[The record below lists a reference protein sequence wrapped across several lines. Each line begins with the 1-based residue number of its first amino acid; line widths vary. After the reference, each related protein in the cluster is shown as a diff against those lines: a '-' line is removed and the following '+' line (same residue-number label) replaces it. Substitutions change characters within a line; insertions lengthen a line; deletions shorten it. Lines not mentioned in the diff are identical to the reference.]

1 MQAKVMSDAGKWD
14 SGDYQPTILVV
25 DDEAPVR
32 HFLKVLLERLGYR
45 VDTATGGP
53 DALRKTTKVNYDVV
67 LTDLIMPRMDGLEVI
82 RRVKEISPETEV
94 VMITGYPSS
103 ETIVAATRAGALD
116 YLPKSPDPEHLAVLV
131 EKAMKVR
138 TLRRKAEERDF
149 YVRMAQ
155 MDGLTELFTRTS
167 FRRSLEAEFN
177 RAKRAE
183 SPLSVLFVG
192 VDSLT
197 EIQRE
202 RGTLYGDRILR
213 SVAEAMRGSCRNYDI
228 LARYSEDSFAVIAPA
243 TSPEGNKILAG
254 RINEQSSAALVQEE
268 AQTPTVSVG
277 GASFPVDA
285 DSPDTL
291 VEEGESA
298 LRNAR
303 RKGPG
308 SVHIT

>member
-1 MQAKVMSDAGKWD
+1 MKKEQTDTIGLVTPP
-14 SGDYQPTILVV
+14 DYQPTILVV

-32 HFLKVLLERLGYR
+32 HFLKVLLQRLGYR

-53 DALRKTTKVNYDVV
+53 DALRKTAIVNYDVV

-131 EKAMKVR
+131 EKAMKMR

-155 MDGLTELFTRTS
+155 MDGLTELFTRSS

-177 RAKRAE
+177 RAKRAT
-183 SPLSVLFVG
+183 SPLSVLIVG
-192 VDSLT
+192 VDALSEMQKARGSLF
-197 EIQRE
+197 
-202 RGTLYGDRILR
+202 GDQVLR
-213 SVAEAMRGSCRNYDI
+213 SVAEAMRSSCRNYDI
-228 LARYSEDSFAVIAPA
+228 LARYSDDSFAVIAPS
-243 TSPEGNKILAG
+243 TDRTGNEILAS
-254 RINEQSSAALVQEE
+254 RINERSGNAIVTKDAPN
-268 AQTPTVSVG
+268 PTVSVG

-285 DSPDTL
+285 DAPDTL
-291 VEEGESA
+291 IEEAESA

-303 RKGPG
+303 RTGSG
-308 SVHIT
+308 SVYIA

>member
-1 MQAKVMSDAGKWD
+1 MQGERTDELAPGILPE
-14 SGDYQPTILVV
+14 YQPTILVV

-53 DALRKTTKVNYDVV
+53 DALRKTAIVNYDVV

-116 YLPKSPDPEHLAVLV
+116 YLPKSPDPEHLAALV
-131 EKAMKVR
+131 EKAMKMR
-138 TLRRKAEERDF
+138 TLRRKAAERDF
-149 YVRMAQ
+149 YVHMAQ
-155 MDGLTELFTRTS
+155 MDGLTELFTRSS

-177 RAKRAE
+177 RAQRAV

-192 VDSLT
+192 VDALP
-197 EIQRE
+197 EIQQE
-202 RGTLYGDRILR
+202 RGTLFGDRVLR
-213 SVAEAMRGSCRNYDI
+213 LVAEAMRGSCRNYDI
-228 LARYSEDSFAVIAPA
+228 LARYAEDSFAVIAPS
-243 TSPEGNKILAG
+243 TDRSGNEILAS
-254 RINEQSSAALVQEE
+254 RINERTGSALLEGNSA
-268 AQTPTVSVG
+268 TPTVSVG

-291 VEEGESA
+291 LEEAESA

-303 RKGPG
+303 RAGPG
-308 SVHIT
+308 TVYIA

>member
-1 MQAKVMSDAGKWD
+1 MQGRPTRETTIEES
-14 SGDYQPTILVV
+14 SDYQPTILVV

-53 DALRKTTKVNYDVV
+53 DALRKTAKVNYDVV

-138 TLRRKAEERDF
+138 ALRRKAAERDF

-177 RAKRAE
+177 RAQRAP
-183 SPLSVLFVG
+183 SPLSLLFVG
-192 VDSLT
+192 VDALT
-197 EIQRE
+197 EMQRE
-202 RGTLYGDRILR
+202 RGTLFGDRVLR
-213 SVAEAMRGSCRNYDI
+213 SIAEVMKGSCRNYDI
-228 LARYSEDSFAVIAPA
+228 LARYSEDSFAVIAPS
-243 TSPEGNKILAG
+243 TDPVGNKILG
-254 RINEQSSAALVQEE
+254 DRINERTATVLLDDDA
-268 AQTPTVSVG
+268 TPPTVSVG
-277 GASFPVDA
+277 GVSFPADA
-285 DSPDTL
+285 DSPDAL
-291 VEEGESA
+291 IEEGESA

-303 RKGPG
+303 RTGPG

>member
-1 MQAKVMSDAGKWD
+1 MQGRATSTGSSGV

-32 HFLKVLLERLGYR
+32 HFLKVLLERRGYR

-53 DALRKTTKVNYDVV
+53 DALRKTAKVNYDVV

-82 RRVKEISPETEV
+82 RRVKEISPESEV

-138 TLRRKAEERDF
+138 ALRRKAEERDF

-167 FRRSLEAEFN
+167 FRRSLESEFN
-177 RAKRAE
+177 RAQRAT

-192 VDSLT
+192 VDALT
-197 EIQRE
+197 EIQRD
-202 RGTLYGDRILR
+202 RGTLFGDRVLR
-213 SVAEAMRGSCRNYDI
+213 SVAEVMKNSCRNYDI
-228 LARYSEDSFAVIAPA
+228 LARYGEDSFAVIAPS
-243 TSPEGNKILAG
+243 TDPVGNKVLAG
-254 RINEQSSAALVQEE
+254 RINERTSKILAEDDAK
-268 AQTPTVSVG
+268 TPTISVG

-291 VEEGESA
+291 IEEGESA

-303 RKGPG
+303 RTGPG

>member
-1 MQAKVMSDAGKWD
+1 MQGRSTRETTFEE
-14 SGDYQPTILVV
+14 SSDYQPTILVV

-53 DALRKTTKVNYDVV
+53 DALRKTAKVNYDVV

-177 RAKRAE
+177 RAKRAT
-183 SPLSVLFVG
+183 SPLSLLFVG
-192 VDSLT
+192 VDALT
-197 EIQRE
+197 EMQRE
-202 RGTLYGDRILR
+202 RGTLFGDRVLR
-213 SVAEAMRGSCRNYDI
+213 SVAEVMKGSCRNYDI
-228 LARYSEDSFAVIAPA
+228 LARYSEDSFAVIAPSTDSA
-243 TSPEGNKILAG
+243 GNKILAG
-254 RINEQSSAALVQEE
+254 RINERTANVLLDDT
-268 AQTPTVSVG
+268 TPPTISVG
-277 GASFPVDA
+277 GVSFPVDA
-285 DSPDTL
+285 DSPDAL
-291 VEEGESA
+291 IEEGESA

-303 RKGPG
+303 RTGPG
-308 SVHIT
+308 TTHIT